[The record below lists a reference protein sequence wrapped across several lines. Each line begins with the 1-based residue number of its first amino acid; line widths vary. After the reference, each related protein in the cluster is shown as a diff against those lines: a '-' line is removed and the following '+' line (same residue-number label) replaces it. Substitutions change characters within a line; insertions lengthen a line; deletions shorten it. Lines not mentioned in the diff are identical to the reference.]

1 MKILLRI
8 LVFIIIF
15 TIGYPGSTQDT
26 DNEDKLTSTQVKS
39 DAREI
44 EKVPDN
50 VMGTEEDDPSYY
62 DSDIFLRKLTQQK
75 LPALSRDE
83 KITWAFRLAEK
94 DPFL

>member
-1 MKILLRI
+1 
-8 LVFIIIF
+8 
-15 TIGYPGSTQDT
+15 
-26 DNEDKLTSTQVKS
+26 LTSSRVNS
-39 DAREI
+39 DAGEI
-44 EKVPDN
+44 EKIPDN

-75 LPALSRDE
+75 LPPLSRKE